1 MRVPVLIIQDR
12 SAESLQ
18 RGQEE
23 IAHLKLEMVTLN
35 KEKNEAVINQS
46 QLQQE
51 LQKMQRTFDM
61 ERQDSASGRISLERE
76 LQELKDRNT
85 ALEHQLLEY
94 AETISDLSKVLVLS
108 WIPPCSIAAVVWQAN

>member
-108 WIPPCSIAAVVWQAN
+108 